1 MSDYTPTDV
10 ALAQAVIDHFHCPD
24 DKHSSWWL
32 NTDELRHAFGPILA
46 AHDATVRAEE
56 RARMSQ
62 RALDPVFGVPF
73 DHDHDVAIVSAWITD
88 EIHASAYPHHEE
100 HCRSG
105 SCGVQGGS

>member
-1 MSDYTPTDV
+1 MSDYTPT
-10 ALAQAVIDHFHCPD
+10 
-24 DKHSSWWL
+24 
-32 NTDELRHAFGPILA
+32 TDEVRDRYAWGRSDVGYVSYDEAEAEFDLWLA

-105 SCGVQGGS
+105 SCGVRGGS